1 MMGKTP
7 SVTTGEMPAVQTK
20 AASVKRAANL
30 ALAAAKGLYDPRN
43 EHDSC
48 GVGFIAQMKG
58 VKSHQIVNDGLAMLE
73 NLTHRGAVGAD
84 PLMGDGAGV
93 LVQIPDRFFRE
104 EMAKQGIELPAA
116 GQYGVGHWFM
126 PQDADLRA
134 HINEVIRE
142 SAQSEGLPLI
152 GFRDVPVDN
161 SSLSKAPEIVA
172 AEPFHRQVFIGRPPD
187 IEDDEEYEARLYL
200 LRKVISGRIYAENN
214 NKDIGSYCVSLSAR
228 TIVYKGMFL
237 AYQVGAYY
245 KDLTDP
251 RFETALILVHQ
262 RFSTNTF
269 PSWKLAHPY
278 RMVAHN
284 GEINTVRGNNNWMA
298 ARQASVDSELF
309 GNNISKLWP
318 ISYEGQSDTA
328 CFDNALEFLFQGGY
342 KLAHAMMMLIP
353 EAWAGNKLMDADR
366 KAFYEYHA
374 ALMEPWDGPA
384 AVAFTD
390 GRQIGATL
398 DRNGLRPARYFVTD
412 DDRVIMA
419 SEAGV
424 LPVPDEKIIKKW
436 RLQPG
441 KMLLIDLVKGRIISD
456 EEIKAEIATKHPY
469 KQWLA
474 NTQLILEDLKPVE
487 PRALR
492 KDVTLLDR
500 QQAFGYTQ
508 EDTKLLMSPMA
519 TTGQEAVGSMGTD
532 TPISAM
538 SDKSKL
544 LYTYF
549 KQNFAQVTNP
559 PIDPI
564 REELVMSLVSFI
576 GPRPNI
582 FDLIGSSRRKR
593 LEVRQPILT
602 NGDLEKIR
610 SIGHTEDRFDTKT
623 IDITYATAE
632 GAAGMPG
639 ALVRLCER
647 AEAAVAGGYNIIIL
661 SDRQVG
667 PDRIALPALLA
678 TAAVHHHLI
687 RKGLRTSVGLV
698 VESGEPREVHH
709 FCCLAGYGAEAINPY
724 LAFDT
729 LLDMHRRGDMPKEV
743 DEHEIVSR
751 YIKSIGKG
759 ILKVMSKM
767 GISTYQSYCGAQ
779 IFDAIGLK
787 SDFVEN
793 YFFGTA
799 TTIEGVGLE
808 EVSEETVRRHRDAFG
823 DDPVLRNT
831 LEVGGEYMFR
841 MRGEAHIW
849 SPDAVATLQ
858 HAVRKSSW
866 DTFKEYS
873 EQIDSQTAK
882 AQTIRGMFRIKLA
895 EETGRTPVP
904 LDEVQSAADIV
915 KRFSTGAMSFGSI
928 SREAHTTLARAM
940 NAIGGKSNTGEG
952 GEEPDRYLP
961 LPGGGRN
968 PERSAIKQVA
978 SGRFGVTAEYLVNSD
993 VMQIKVAQG
1002 AKPGEGGQLPGHKV
1016 DATIA
1021 KVRHSTQGV
1030 GLISP
1035 PPHHDIYSI
1044 EDLAQLIYDLKN
1056 VNPAAD
1062 VSVKLVSEVGVGTV
1076 AAGVAKARADHI
1088 TISGYDGGTGASP
1101 LTSIKHAGSPWEMGL
1116 AETHQTLVLNGLR
1129 SRVALQVDGGLRTG
1143 RDVIIGAL
1151 LGADEFGFSTAPLI
1165 AAGCLMMRKC
1175 HLNTCPVG
1183 VATQD
1188 PVLRKRF
1195 KGTPEHVI
1203 NFFFYVADEV
1213 RQLLADMGYRNLDE
1227 IIGQSD
1233 LLAKEDLIA
1242 HWKAKGLDF
1251 SRIFFKPDADHEATH
1266 WTERQ
1271 KHPID
1276 DVLDRK
1282 LIELAKPALDAR
1294 QPVRIEADIRNVD
1307 RSTGAMLSGEVA
1319 KRFRHKGLREDTI
1332 NVTLRGTAG
1341 QSFGAFLARGVSFEL
1356 IGDGN
1361 DYVGKS
1367 LSGGR
1372 LVIRPPENSGI
1383 VPEESIIVGNTVL
1396 YGAIEGECYFR
1407 GVAGERFAVRN
1418 SGAIAVVEGVG
1429 DHGCE
1434 YMTGGVVV
1442 VIGQTGRNFAAGMS
1456 GGVAYVLDE
1465 KGDFAER
1472 CNMAMVELEPVPEE
1486 DDMLEK
1492 LHHHGG
1498 DIDHKGRVDVSEDMT
1513 SHDEER
1519 LYQLIS
1525 NHVHYTGSTR
1535 AKAILDDWANYRP
1548 KFRKVM
1554 PVEYRRALIEM
1565 ERMRLG
1571 VAAE

>member
-1 MMGKTP
+1 MTELTP
-7 SVTTGEMPAVQTK
+7 SAINGQAAQTK
-20 AASVKRAANL
+20 AAAVKNPTRATNGLTAQ
-30 ALAAAKGLYDPRN
+30 GLYDPRN
-43 EHDSC
+43 EHDAC
-48 GVGFIAQMKG
+48 GVGFIVNMKG
-58 VKSHQIVNDGLAMLE
+58 VKSHQVVEDGLAMLE

-84 PLMGDGAGV
+84 PLVGDGAGV
-93 LVQIPDRFFRE
+93 LVQIPDQFYRE
-104 EMAKQGIELPAA
+104 EMAAQGIELPPA

-126 PQDADLRA
+126 PQNAELRA
-134 HINEVIRE
+134 HIEDIIAE
-142 SAQSEGLPLI
+142 SAHSEGLPLI

-161 SSLSKAPEIVA
+161 SSLSKAPDIVA
-172 AEPFHRQVFIGRPPD
+172 SEPFHRQVFIGRTAD
-187 IEDDEEYEARLYL
+187 IPDDEEYEARLYL
-200 LRKVISGRIYAENN
+200 LRKVISGRIYAEND
-214 NKDIGSYCVSLSAR
+214 NKDIGAYCVSLSAR

-251 RFETALILVHQ
+251 RFQTALILVHQ

-318 ISYEGQSDTA
+318 ISYDGQSDTA

-342 KLAHAMMMLIP
+342 SLSHAMMMLIP
-353 EAWAGNKLMDADR
+353 EAWAGNKLMDQDR

-384 AVAFTD
+384 AVVFTD

-398 DRNGLRPARYFVTD
+398 DRNGLRPARYIVTD

-424 LPVPDEKIIKKW
+424 LPVPEEKIVQKW

-441 KMLLIDLVKGRIISD
+441 RMLLIDLAKGRIISD
-456 EEIKAEIATKHPY
+456 EEIKSEIASKHPY
-469 KQWLA
+469 KTWLA

-492 KDVTLLDR
+492 KDVSLLDR
-500 QQAFGYTQ
+500 QQSFGYTQ
-508 EDTKLLMSPMA
+508 EDTKLLMAPMA

-582 FDLIGSSRRKR
+582 FDLVGTSRRKR

-623 IDITYATAE
+623 IDITYGSNE
-632 GAAGMPG
+632 GAAGMQG
-639 ALVRLCER
+639 AIDRLCER

-667 PDRIALPALLA
+667 PDRIAIPVLLA

-687 RKGLRTSVGLV
+687 RKGLRTAVGLV

-729 LLDMHRRGDMPKEV
+729 LLDMHQRGELPEEV
-743 DEHEIVSR
+743 DAYEVVSR

-779 IFDAIGLK
+779 IFDAIGLR
-787 SDFVEN
+787 SDFVEK
-793 YFFGTA
+793 YFTGTA
-799 TTIEGVGLE
+799 TLIEGVGLDE
-808 EVSEETVRRHRDAFG
+808 IATETLSRHTDAFG
-823 DDPVLRNT
+823 NDPVLRNS

-841 MRGEAHIW
+841 MRGEAHMW

-858 HAVRKSSW
+858 HAVRQGSW

-873 EQIDSQTAK
+873 TQIDSASAR
-882 AQTIRGMFRIKLA
+882 AQTIRGLFKIKLA
-895 EETGRTPVP
+895 EETGRKKVAI
-904 LDEVQSAADIV
+904 DEVMPAAEIV

-940 NAIGGKSNTGEG
+940 NTIGGKSNTGEG
-952 GEEPDRYLP
+952 GEEADRYLP
-961 LPGGGRN
+961 LPGGGKN

-1002 AKPGEGGQLPGHKV
+1002 AKPGEGGQ
-1016 DATIA
+1016 
-1021 KVRHSTQGV
+1021 
-1030 GLISP
+1030 
-1035 PPHHDIYSI
+1035 
-1044 EDLAQLIYDLKN
+1044 
-1056 VNPAAD
+1056 
-1062 VSVKLVSEVGVGTV
+1062 
-1076 AAGVAKARADHI
+1076 
-1088 TISGYDGGTGASP
+1088 
-1101 LTSIKHAGSPWEMGL
+1101 
-1116 AETHQTLVLNGLR
+1116 
-1129 SRVALQVDGGLRTG
+1129 
-1143 RDVIIGAL
+1143 
-1151 LGADEFGFSTAPLI
+1151 
-1165 AAGCLMMRKC
+1165 
-1175 HLNTCPVG
+1175 
-1183 VATQD
+1183 
-1188 PVLRKRF
+1188 
-1195 KGTPEHVI
+1195 
-1203 NFFFYVADEV
+1203 
-1213 RQLLADMGYRNLDE
+1213 
-1227 IIGQSD
+1227 
-1233 LLAKEDLIA
+1233 
-1242 HWKAKGLDF
+1242 
-1251 SRIFFKPDADHEATH
+1251 
-1266 WTERQ
+1266 
-1271 KHPID
+1271 
-1276 DVLDRK
+1276 
-1282 LIELAKPALDAR
+1282 
-1294 QPVRIEADIRNVD
+1294 
-1307 RSTGAMLSGEVA
+1307 
-1319 KRFRHKGLREDTI
+1319 
-1332 NVTLRGTAG
+1332 
-1341 QSFGAFLARGVSFEL
+1341 
-1356 IGDGN
+1356 
-1361 DYVGKS
+1361 
-1367 LSGGR
+1367 
-1372 LVIRPPENSGI
+1372 
-1383 VPEESIIVGNTVL
+1383 
-1396 YGAIEGECYFR
+1396 
-1407 GVAGERFAVRN
+1407 
-1418 SGAIAVVEGVG
+1418 
-1429 DHGCE
+1429 
-1434 YMTGGVVV
+1434 
-1442 VIGQTGRNFAAGMS
+1442 
-1456 GGVAYVLDE
+1456 
-1465 KGDFAER
+1465 
-1472 CNMAMVELEPVPEE
+1472 
-1486 DDMLEK
+1486 
-1492 LHHHGG
+1492 
-1498 DIDHKGRVDVSEDMT
+1498 
-1513 SHDEER
+1513 
-1519 LYQLIS
+1519 
-1525 NHVHYTGSTR
+1525 
-1535 AKAILDDWANYRP
+1535 
-1548 KFRKVM
+1548 
-1554 PVEYRRALIEM
+1554 
-1565 ERMRLG
+1565 
-1571 VAAE
+1571 